1 MEKGLEDRVEKNSIA
16 RGMRRLLV
24 LDAVLIKI
32 ISTN

>member
-16 RGMRRLLV
+16 RGMRLLV

-32 ISTN
+32 ISIN

>member
-16 RGMRRLLV
+16 RGMRLLV

>member
-16 RGMRRLLV
+16 RGMRLLV

-32 ISTN
+32 IFD